1 MLERSTNQIKRYSF
15 CLFWKTVISFLLP
28 LVSEVAFRW
37 LGFLY
42 TFFYKQLHFLSQLLR
57 VVLIFSQASCLGIV
71 EKFWPKSQP
80 QPLATWLLI
89 QRKSCSRFGFDC
101 WIVRFEFWLSNIPPS
116 FWILIAVK
124 ASVFCSFFKC
134 SIKSLIVSVRP
145 LLVIWK
151 FHFQRKASLSELVN
165 FHSPWNHQKTLG
177 LLMISGN
184 TEVD

>member
-1 MLERSTNQIKRYSF
+1 MIGIFIHVFLQATAFFISVVKG
-15 CLFWKTVISFLLP
+15 CLNFQP
-28 LVSEVAFRW
+28 
-37 LGFLY
+37 G
-42 TFFYKQLHFLSQLLR
+42 QLLR
-57 VVLIFSQASCLGIV
+57 NCRKVLTQISASA
-71 EKFWPKSQP
+71 
-80 QPLATWLLI
+80 LATWLLI

-124 ASVFCSFFKC
+124 ASVYCSFFKC